1 MKVLWRVKMK
11 MISKEMMVE
20 IILSM
25 MDELRILDIIYVM
38 KKKNEKK
45 KKM

>member
-1 MKVLWRVKMK
+1 MK